1 MLKGELKES
10 FLEDIRGCTG
20 FDVVMELGAA
30 CRVTLSHVKIGDFKT
45 NANENNLVA
54 A

>member
-1 MLKGELKES
+1 MPKEGS
-10 FLEDIRGCTG
+10 KENSQENTRGCTG

-30 CRVTLSHVKIGDFKT
+30 CRVSSGHVKIGELKT